1 MQISANVKVEADE
14 RLLYET
20 KIYNK
25 KIYQKAANKI
35 IDQSFDFIY
44 GALNWL
50 TNVI

>member
-1 MQISANVKVEADE
+1 MQIIANVKVEADE
-14 RLLYET
+14 RLLHGT
-20 KIYNK
+20 KIYNN

-35 IDQSFDFIY
+35 IDHSFNFNY